1 MQFKFTLE
9 RTESPGKF
17 AFVTVEDAVDLE
29 DAVNAIQQDFP
40 GFTIESFREIDTHES
55 SQA

>member
-1 MQFKFTLE
+1 MEFKFTLE

-29 DAVNAIQQDFP
+29 DAVNAIHQDFP
-40 GFTIESFREIDTHES
+40 GFTIESFREIDVHES
-55 SQA
+55 NQD

>member
-1 MQFKFTLE
+1 MEFEFTLE
-9 RTESPGKF
+9 RTKSPGKF
-17 AFVTVEDAVDLE
+17 AFVTVEDAIDLE

-40 GFTIESFREIDTHES
+40 GFTIESFREIEVHKS